1 LCFGNAVDFDIT
13 VFIGSLQA
21 YLASY
26 PRWTLYCVEQIY
38 SLLCLPDIVEGKLGY
53 IAAVAVGA
61 VVTAVCVNVLKS
73 LARKNGSS
81 TDEKEDDLDLDFE
94 IN

>member
-1 LCFGNAVDFDIT
+1 MLCRLGGGLIV
-13 VFIGSLQA
+13 
-21 YLASY
+21 
-26 PRWTLYCVEQIY
+26 
-38 SLLCLPDIVEGKLGY
+38 LPVVEGKLGY

-81 TDEKEDDLDLDFE
+81 IDEKEDDLDLDFE

>member
-1 LCFGNAVDFDIT
+1 M
-13 VFIGSLQA
+13 
-21 YLASY
+21 
-26 PRWTLYCVEQIY
+26 
-38 SLLCLPDIVEGKLGY
+38 LPVVEGKLGY

-81 TDEKEDDLDLDFE
+81 ADEKEDDLDLDFE

>member
-1 LCFGNAVDFDIT
+1 SPTILPSQIAQSDHP
-13 VFIGSLQA
+13 SLHSTALVGAQCYA
-21 YLASY
+21 GWGGLI
-26 PRWTLYCVEQIY
+26 V
-38 SLLCLPDIVEGKLGY
+38 LPVVEGKLGY

-81 TDEKEDDLDLDFE
+81 TEEKEDDLDLDFE

>member
-1 LCFGNAVDFDIT
+1 M
-13 VFIGSLQA
+13 
-21 YLASY
+21 
-26 PRWTLYCVEQIY
+26 
-38 SLLCLPDIVEGKLGY
+38 LPVVEGKLGY

-81 TDEKEDDLDLDFE
+81 TEEKEMCIRDRCDSGDSAGVELMVVCIEKLACQYCQLKHTGRSRLRRTLFLVAAR
-94 IN
+94 

>member
-1 LCFGNAVDFDIT
+1 MVGSVCGAVTAALVGAQCYAGWGGLI
-13 VFIGSLQA
+13 V
-21 YLASY
+21 
-26 PRWTLYCVEQIY
+26 
-38 SLLCLPDIVEGKLGY
+38 LPVVEGKLGY

-73 LARKNGSS
+73 LARKMGLRLMKKK
-81 TDEKEDDLDLDFE
+81 TTWIWILKL

>member
-1 LCFGNAVDFDIT
+1 LIV
-13 VFIGSLQA
+13 
-21 YLASY
+21 
-26 PRWTLYCVEQIY
+26 
-38 SLLCLPDIVEGKLGY
+38 LPVVEGKLGY

-81 TDEKEDDLDLDFE
+81 TEEKEDDLDLDFE